1 MISMR
6 LTEDLVLKVLAGIKI
21 EPRNFAALYV
31 FRSSN
36 DIFKALVVTILTQN
50 TNDKNALRAYENLVK
65 AVGDITPERLLSI
78 GEEALANAIKP
89 AGMHRVRARKIL
101 ELSRVILEK
110 YGGDL
115 TWIKDA
121 PLEEAR
127 RALLELPGVGEK
139 TADVILVNL
148 GKPTFPVDTHIT
160 RISLRLGIAR
170 SRSYRE
176 IQRAWMNILTPDP
189 GRYLE
194 VHLKLIQFGRDVCRA
209 RNPRCDVCGFKD
221 VCNYYNNIR
230 GRANQ

>member
-1 MISMR
+1 MINMR
-6 LTEDLVLKVLAGIKI
+6 LSEDLVLKALAGIKI
-21 EPRNFAALYV
+21 ESRNFAALYV

>member
-6 LTEDLVLKVLAGIKI
+6 LSEDLVLKVLAGIKI

-115 TWIKDA
+115 TWIRDA

-170 SRSYRE
+170 SRNYRE
-176 IQRAWMNILTPDP
+176 IQRAWMSILTPDP

-209 RNPRCDVCGFKD
+209 RNPRCDVCDLKD

-230 GRANQ
+230 GRG

>member
-6 LTEDLVLKVLAGIKI
+6 LTEDLVLKALAGIKI

-115 TWIKDA
+115 TWIRDA

-170 SRSYRE
+170 SRNYRE

-221 VCNYYNNIR
+221 VCNYYNNIK
-230 GRANQ
+230 GKG

>member
-1 MISMR
+1 MR
-6 LTEDLVLKVLAGIKI
+6 LTEELVLKALAGIKI

-50 TNDKNALRAYENLVK
+50 TNDRNALRAYEGLVK

-89 AGMHRVRARKIL
+89 AGMHRVRARKII

-115 TWIKDA
+115 TWIRDA

-170 SRSYRE
+170 SRNYRE
-176 IQRAWMNILTPDP
+176 IQRAWMNTLTPDP

-194 VHLKLIQFGRDVCRA
+194 VHLKLIQFGRDVCKA

-221 VCNYYNNIR
+221 VCNYYNNIK
-230 GRANQ
+230 GRAGQ

>member
-1 MISMR
+1 M
-6 LTEDLVLKVLAGIKI
+6 
-21 EPRNFAALYV
+21 
-31 FRSSN
+31 
-36 DIFKALVVTILTQN
+36 
-50 TNDKNALRAYENLVK
+50 
-65 AVGDITPERLLSI
+65 
-78 GEEALANAIKP
+78 ANAIKP
-89 AGMHRVRARKIL
+89 AGMHRVRARKII

-115 TWIKDA
+115 TWIRDA

-170 SRSYRE
+170 SRNYRE
-176 IQRAWMNILTPDP
+176 IQRAWMNTLTPDP

-194 VHLKLIQFGRDVCRA
+194 VHLKLIQFGRDVCKA

-221 VCNYYNNIR
+221 VCNYYNNIK
-230 GRANQ
+230 GRAGQ